1 MNPERRREAR
11 KPLSLPVY
19 AHGHGAAGAAWEE
32 VTRTLDLASGGIA
45 FHLKRPVAVGQV
57 LHVSLPLPKN
67 LRRYD
72 LVEPSYRIYALV
84 RDVIYASETRV
95 GVMLLGKSPPA
106 GYEHDP
112 AARFLLDGD
121 QRRYPRYELRLNV
134 RLRRLGEGLPGP
146 RE

>member
-1 MNPERRREAR
+1 
-11 KPLSLPVY
+11 
-19 AHGHGAAGAAWEE
+19 
-32 VTRTLDLASGGIA
+32 
-45 FHLKRPVAVGQV
+45 
-57 LHVSLPLPKN
+57 
-67 LRRYD
+67 
-72 LVEPSYRIYALV
+72 YRIYALV

-146 RE
+146 REELTITENLGRGGARVKTSLPIVEGEAVILEEVQRACQERAEVSSVTIGADNLPRLGLSF